1 MRVYRS
7 GSFGNEFGRWIVNK
21 RNDSTPSEHLR
32 DVAGAVGQIIPGDRW
47 PSAKPAGKVL
57 QRQIVR
63 LSACGALSL
72 LPTQKALIA
81 LIEEEERMAEKL
93 KGEGRLVPTR
103 PTGVEYRVVYG
114 IELVPEV
121 RQHGVPPAV
130 AKSRWARCQVKSQHA
145 RQIPDGT
152 YFLHADEGR
161 VHQLKSKDGK
171 WEYLAAA

>member
-1 MRVYRS
+1 MRVWRS
-7 GSFGNEFGRWIVNK
+7 GSFGNRFGRQIVNK
-21 RNDSTPSEHLR
+21 RNDLIPREHLTQGSWSFWANHTGEAWLS
-32 DVAGAVGQIIPGDRW
+32 AG
-47 PSAKPAGKVL
+47 PSGKVL
-57 QRQIVR
+57 QIQIVR
-63 LSACGALSL
+63 LSARWAPSL
-72 LPTQKALIA
+72 VPTLWAIIA
-81 LIEEEERMAEKL
+81 LIEEEESMAEKL

-130 AKSRWARCQVKSQHA
+130 AKSRWAKCQVKSQHA

>member
-1 MRVYRS
+1 
-7 GSFGNEFGRWIVNK
+7 
-21 RNDSTPSEHLR
+21 
-32 DVAGAVGQIIPGDRW
+32 
-47 PSAKPAGKVL
+47 
-57 QRQIVR
+57 
-63 LSACGALSL
+63 
-72 LPTQKALIA
+72 
-81 LIEEEERMAEKL
+81 MAEKL

-152 YFLHADEGR
+152 YFLQGHRAER
-161 VHQLKSKDGK
+161 RRPASSVSAA
-171 WEYLAAA
+171 LAANSQRPFAEALLNQRIA

>member
-1 MRVYRS
+1 M
-7 GSFGNEFGRWIVNK
+7 
-21 RNDSTPSEHLR
+21 T
-32 DVAGAVGQIIPGDRW
+32 
-47 PSAKPAGKVL
+47 
-57 QRQIVR
+57 
-63 LSACGALSL
+63 
-72 LPTQKALIA
+72 
-81 LIEEEERMAEKL
+81 EKL

-130 AKSRWARCQVKSQHA
+130 AKTRWAKCQVKSQHA

-161 VHQLKSKDGK
+161 VHQWKSKDGK

>member
-1 MRVYRS
+1 MSNTV
-7 GSFGNEFGRWIVNK
+7 
-21 RNDSTPSEHLR
+21 T
-32 DVAGAVGQIIPGDRW
+32 
-47 PSAKPAGKVL
+47 
-57 QRQIVR
+57 
-63 LSACGALSL
+63 
-72 LPTQKALIA
+72 
-81 LIEEEERMAEKL
+81 EKL

-103 PTGVEYRVVYG
+103 PTGVEYRVEYG

-121 RQHGVPPAV
+121 RQHGVSAPTP
-130 AKSRWARCQVKSQHA
+130 KTRWAKCQVRSQHA

>member
-1 MRVYRS
+1 M
-7 GSFGNEFGRWIVNK
+7 
-21 RNDSTPSEHLR
+21 
-32 DVAGAVGQIIPGDRW
+32 
-47 PSAKPAGKVL
+47 SALWAFL
-57 QRQIVR
+57 
-63 LSACGALSL
+63 
-72 LPTQKALIA
+72 A
-81 LIEEEERMAEKL
+81 LIEEGNMNEKL

-121 RQHGVPPAV
+121 RQHGVPPA
-130 AKSRWARCQVKSQHA
+130 AQRARWAKCQVKSQHA

>member
-1 MRVYRS
+1 
-7 GSFGNEFGRWIVNK
+7 
-21 RNDSTPSEHLR
+21 
-32 DVAGAVGQIIPGDRW
+32 
-47 PSAKPAGKVL
+47 
-57 QRQIVR
+57 
-63 LSACGALSL
+63 
-72 LPTQKALIA
+72 
-81 LIEEEERMAEKL
+81 MAEKL
-93 KGEGRLVPTR
+93 KGDGRLVPTR